1 MGAFIGS
8 ILLSAC
14 SDDDDN
20 GIEIPD
26 NSIQISVD
34 GDDEINVSEDV
45 ESVDVIFNTTTISEE
60 DLIVTY
66 EVSGTAEN
74 GIDYNIQ
81 QESTI
86 TIPNGESSFTLP
98 ISIVDNEEV
107 NEDKTIIINLIEV
120 ANENF
125 DIDLDNNQVI
135 ITIEDN
141 DSYPYENGILVL
153 NEGGT
158 GTVTYIS
165 EDLQTSEQA
174 IYQAVNSGDDIG
186 AYAQSIFFDDDL
198 AYIIS
203 NGSNLI
209 TVVNRYTFE
218 LVGKVDSGLNVPRY
232 GVVENGKAY
241 VTNQADFSTNEDDY
255 VAVINLQSLEVEQT
269 VVIGDAVEFI
279 EEEDGLLYI
288 QNATY
293 GMGNHI
299 SVFNPTTNQVENT
312 LTTADQLNSFE
323 IEDGIIYALS
333 ANSIQRYNINSL
345 EMISAVDFSFGTQEN
360 PLSAANLDIEDDQI
374 YFTVGTSVYRMG
386 INAEEAPEEAVLTYN
401 SNSAYGVMYGFE
413 VEDNRIYIAD
423 GGDFGSDSFVE
434 VYDLQGNLLNNITV
448 GVGPNGFYFND

>member
-1 MGAFIGS
+1 MKLTKFLAGAFIGS

-14 SDDDDN
+14 SDDDDFT
-20 GIEIPD
+20 GEI
-26 NSIQISVD
+26 
-34 GDDEINVSEDV
+34 DEP
-45 ESVDVIFNTTTISEE
+45 
-60 DLIVTY
+60 LGTY
-66 EVSGTAEN
+66 
-74 GIDYNIQ
+74 D
-81 QESTI
+81 
-86 TIPNGESSFTLP
+86 
-98 ISIVDNEEV
+98 
-107 NEDKTIIINLIEV
+107 
-120 ANENF
+120 
-125 DIDLDNNQVI
+125 
-135 ITIEDN
+135 
-141 DSYPYENGILVL
+141 NGILVL
-153 NEGGT
+153 NEGGI

-269 VVIGDAVEFI
+269 VVIGNAVEFI

-293 GMGNHI
+293 GTGNYI

-333 ANSIQRYNINSL
+333 ANSIQRYHINSL

>member
-1 MGAFIGS
+1 MKLTKFLAGAFIGS

-14 SDDDDN
+14 SDDDDFTR
-20 GIEIPD
+20 EI
-26 NSIQISVD
+26 
-34 GDDEINVSEDV
+34 DEP
-45 ESVDVIFNTTTISEE
+45 
-60 DLIVTY
+60 LGTY
-66 EVSGTAEN
+66 
-74 GIDYNIQ
+74 D
-81 QESTI
+81 
-86 TIPNGESSFTLP
+86 
-98 ISIVDNEEV
+98 
-107 NEDKTIIINLIEV
+107 
-120 ANENF
+120 
-125 DIDLDNNQVI
+125 
-135 ITIEDN
+135 
-141 DSYPYENGILVL
+141 NGILVL
-153 NEGGT
+153 NEGSQT
-158 GTVTYIS
+158 AGTVTYVS
-165 EDLQTSEQA
+165 QDLQTSEQA
-174 IYQAVNSGDDIG
+174 IYQFVNEGDDLG
-186 AYAQSIFFDDDL
+186 NYVQSIFFNDDL

-255 VAVINLQSLEVEQT
+255 VAIINLETLQVEET
-269 VVIGDAVEFI
+269 VIIGDAVEFI

-293 GMGNHI
+293 DTGNKVA
-299 SVFNPTTNQVENT
+299 VFNPTTNTVDNT
-312 LTTADQLNSFE
+312 IETYTYTGTLYGSPNEFGLNSFE
-323 IEDGIIYALS
+323 IEDGFLYTLS
-333 ANSIQRYNINSL
+333 GSYLEKFNLNSL
-345 EMISAVDFSFGTQEN
+345 ELESSI
-360 PLSAANLDIEDDQI
+360 PLAYEDGDAYNIDIEDNQI

-434 VYDLQGNLLNNITV
+434 VYDLQGSLLNNITV